1 MVNTLGAL
9 PEHLLEE
16 CHDFAK
22 CCASSDEFKKAF
34 YWRGCPL
41 FILFGLICPL
51 FCPFKASDRWLNPAN
66 VSAFWQPN
74 QSVNRPHKWHWT
86 RFTSL
91 DVVKWTFVFSIMP
104 NMIIINI
111 IFRLRLEFR
120 DFAKFWCHTEQK
132 YQRQWPRY

>member
-1 MVNTLGAL
+1 MERYQNICWKNVMILQSVAHL
-9 PEHLLEE
+9 PM
-16 CHDFAK
+16 
-22 CCASSDEFKKAF
+22 SS
-34 YWRGCPL
+34 RRH
-41 FILFGLICPL
+41 FIGEVVLYSFVFGLICPL